1 MTMKTDGAHKAG
13 ARVRRIRPP
22 AADTPPPGATEPT
35 PPQPALIEHRSS
47 PTVDQVTIHRKNMS
61 HYYITAH
68 PTPED
73 SPTSMFTNLAAAVQ
87 AAGAQ
92 IVSQFVFGGS
102 EMHASGIPEAE
113 RNSSQSGW
121 PVTWIHGDGPSGGAW
136 SGTQA
141 YAVSQAAVRPIL
153 LDGRVVGS
161 WSENGDAAYCL
172 LGDIRPTDRTGT
184 PAEQTRQVFDQIAA
198 ALRLIGMDFSHVVRT
213 WFYLDKL
220 LAWYDDFNAVRT
232 RWFKEH
238 GVFQRLVPASTGIGV
253 GNPHGTALVADVL
266 AIQPKNDSVTMQAVP
281 SPLQCPALDYASSFS
296 RAVEVQFPDHRR
308 LYVSGTAS
316 IDPQGRTA
324 NVGDVRRQIDLSMR
338 VVEAILD
345 SRRISWQDAVRGIA
359 YFKNIAE
366 APLFHAYVRERHLPH
381 LPVAVAH
388 SDICRDDLLFEIELD
403 LAVPR

>member
-1 MTMKTDGAHKAG
+1 MKIDGAQYHG
-13 ARVRRIRPP
+13 ARDCSVLAAARCPDGTETDSSP
-22 AADTPPPGATEPT
+22 AAIMER
-35 PPQPALIEHRSS
+35 HSS
-47 PTVDQVTIHRKNMS
+47 PTVDQVAICRKNIR

-68 PTPED
+68 PTPEG
-73 SPTSMFTNLAAAVQ
+73 SPSSMFANLAAAVQ
-87 AAGAQ
+87 AAEAQ

-113 RNSSQSGW
+113 RNSPQSGW
-121 PVTWIHGDGPSGGAW
+121 PVTWIHGDGPSGGTW

-141 YAVSQAAVRPIL
+141 YAVSHVDVRPVL
-153 LDGRVVGS
+153 LGGRVVGS
-161 WSENGDAAYCL
+161 WSEDSDAAYCL
-172 LGDIRPTDRTGT
+172 LGDIRPTDATRS
-184 PAEQTRQVFDQIAA
+184 PAEQAQQVFEQIVM
-198 ALRLIGMDFSHVVRT
+198 ALQTVGMDFAHVVRT

-220 LAWYDDFNAVRT
+220 LAWYDDFNTVRT

-266 AIQPKNDSVTMQAVP
+266 TIQPKNNAVEIFAVP
-281 SPLQCPALDYASSFS
+281 SPLQCPALDYQSSFS

-324 NVGDVRRQIDLSMR
+324 HIGDVRGQIDLTMR
-338 VVEAILD
+338 VVEAILE
-345 SRRISWQDAVRGIA
+345 SRQMSWQDAIRGIA

-366 APLFHAYVRERHLPH
+366 APLFYAYGRERHLPH

-403 LAVPR
+403 LAVPQGAGA